1 MENYNPYQSS
11 LEQLSGSD
19 SAPHGS
25 VTPRM
30 LEILSKTKPWV
41 QFMAIMLF
49 IGAAFM
55 LIYTLV
61 LLGMGAFATRSPF
74 GPGFP
79 VALMVGGAF
88 IYGIMGALYL
98 VLGIRLWKYGSH
110 IRELLFE
117 PRVERVELALDQQ
130 QKFWKLTGIC
140 TITMLVLVILSVVVV
155 LIFGVFMA
163 KSITSSRF
171 PTPSPPP
178 PISTSP

>member
-11 LEQLSGSD
+11 LEQLSD
-19 SAPHGS
+19 SHSPTGGS

-30 LEILSKTKPWV
+30 LEILAKTKPWV

-55 LIYTLV
+55 LVYTLI
-61 LLGMGAFATRSPF
+61 LLGMGVFASRSAF
-74 GPGFP
+74 GPAFP
-79 VALMVGGAF
+79 LAFMVGGA
-88 IYGIMGALYL
+88 ILYGIMGALYL

-130 QKFWKLTGIC
+130 QRFWKLTGIC
-140 TITMLVLVILSVVVV
+140 TITMIVLMIVA
-155 LIFGVFMA
+155 LIGFMVFGVFMA
-163 KSITSSRF
+163 RSVTSTRF
-171 PTPSPPP
+171 PTPAPPP